1 MSKIGPM
8 SLVCVVALSESPLVV
23 VCGVPSWVDIVPLL
37 LLLTL
42 NRFITCCFC
51 EKTRSRTLRGS

>member
-37 LLLTL
+37 
-42 NRFITCCFC
+42 RFVDF
-51 EKTRSRTLRGS
+51 K